1 MKPQYFH
8 RQPLLARPSAVGCT
22 LGAVG
27 FLASLTPSL
36 IPRTGVMQ
44 GVIAGIAFIV
54 AYGIG
59 VGILAIY
66 RWLGFSEPQSRTR
79 RIANRSLFGIAVI
92 LIVAGLVNATDW
104 QNATARAIGS
114 DTTES
119 ARPLIIIFA
128 ALPITAMLLLLA
140 RLFKRCTLFVAE
152 QLSRFVPAK
161 VALLSGFAIAVVLA
175 WSLGNGLLVRGV
187 VRTLD
192 GSYRELDQFIPP
204 DAPAPDGVN
213 KTGGPGSLIAWD
225 SIGAA
230 GRDHIMASPSQ
241 LEITTLSGQPSLEP
255 LRVYVGLNSADDP
268 HSRAKLALDEMLRI
282 GAFERSWVVIATPT
296 GTGWIDPAAAAPL
309 EMLTRGDVA
318 SISVQYSYLPS
329 WLTLFTEPEYGR
341 ETARAVFDVIYGHW
355 RTLPKDQRP
364 KLILFGLSLGA
375 LNSEQS
381 FDFHDIV
388 GAPFDGALWAGPPF
402 ASPIW
407 QDITRS
413 REPGSP
419 AWLPVFRDSSLFHFQ
434 NQNSISTS
442 DARPWGPMRFVYLQ
456 YASDPIV
463 FLDTKSVWRRP
474 EWLNAPRGPDVAPEL
489 HWIPVITFLQTAYD
503 AMIATTTP
511 PGSGHVY
518 ATEDYLAAWQSVI
531 GREDWSEEE
540 LARVRRELRTAPL
553 K

>member
-1 MKPQYFH
+1 MG
-8 RQPLLARPSAVGCT
+8 L
-22 LGAVG
+22 
-27 FLASLTPSL
+27 LASLTPSL

-44 GVIAGIAFIV
+44 GIIAGIAFML

-66 RWLGFSEPQSRTR
+66 RWLGFTELRSRAR
-79 RIANRSLFGIAVI
+79 HRVSLALIGIALI
-92 LIVAGLVNATDW
+92 LVVAGLANATGW
-104 QNATARAIGS
+104 QNAVARAIGS
-114 DTTES
+114 APVDS
-119 ARPLIIIFA
+119 ARPFIIIFV
-128 ALPITAMLLLLA
+128 ALPIMAILLLLA
-140 RLFKRCTLFVAE
+140 RLFKRGRLFVAE
-152 QLSRFVPAK
+152 RLSRFVPAR
-161 VALLSGFAIAVVLA
+161 VALLSGFAIAVLLA
-175 WSLGNGLLVRGV
+175 WSIGNGLLIRGV

-204 DAPAPDGVN
+204 DASAPDAEN
-213 KTGGPGSLIAWD
+213 KTGGPGSLIAWED
-225 SIGAA
+225 IGAA
-230 GRDHIMASPSQ
+230 GRNHILASPNKQ
-241 LEITTLSGQPSLEP
+241 EIAALSGQPSLEP

-268 HSRAKLALDEMLRI
+268 QSRAKLALEEMLRI

-318 SISVQYSYLPS
+318 SVSVQYSYLPS

-341 ETARAVFDVIYGHW
+341 ETARAVFDAIYGHW
-355 RTLPKDQRP
+355 QSLPKDDRP

-388 GAPFDGALWAGPPF
+388 GTPFDGALWAGPPF

-413 REPGSP
+413 RTPGSP
-419 AWLPVFRDSSLFHFQ
+419 AWLPVFRDSSLFRFQ
-434 NQNSISTS
+434 NQHSGAIADT
-442 DARPWGPMRFVYLQ
+442 RPWGPMRFVYLQ

-463 FLDTKSVWRRP
+463 FLDTKSAWRKP
-474 EWLNAPRGPDVAPEL
+474 QWLNAPRGPDVAPEL
-489 HWIPVITFLQTAYD
+489 RWLPVITFLQTAYD
-503 AMIATTTP
+503 AMTATTTP

-518 ATEDYLAAWQSVI
+518 AAEHYLTAWESVI
-531 GREDWSEEE
+531 GREGWSDEE
-540 LARVRRELRTAPL
+540 LARARQWL
-553 K
+553 KAATPE